1 MKVAE
6 DYDLRRQIR
15 ATGAGYRVLKN
26 RGGEEMVK
34 KIQTENWLD
43 FDAVVST
50 PDMMKFVGR
59 LGKVLG
65 PRGLMPNPKTGTVTM
80 DVAQAV
86 EEIKAGKVE
95 FRVDKGG
102 VIHVPVGKLSFST
115 EKLHENATALIEA
128 VVKAKPAAAKG
139 RYVEA
144 VTMCSTMSPALRLD
158 VSDLTT

>member
-1 MKVAE
+1 
-6 DYDLRRQIR
+6 
-15 ATGAGYRVLKN
+15 
-26 RGGEEMVK
+26 
-34 KIQTENWLD
+34 
-43 FDAVVST
+43 
-50 PDMMKFVGR
+50 
-59 LGKVLG
+59 
-65 PRGLMPNPKTGTVTM
+65 M

-86 EEIKAGKVE
+86 QEIKAGKVE

-115 EKLHENATALIEA
+115 EKLHENATVLIQA

-144 VTMCSTMSPALRLD
+144 VTMCSTMSPAVRLN